1 MQINLMGLIFETPC
15 VVVHLYSPWR
25 ASALE
30 NKLFENIRQ
39 IPGLVLEQSQDE
51 LIISIRDLKTWK
63 IALDA
68 CVRSLKGWQ
77 EDADL
82 GLERRFWYWHVEGDV
97 DADGYDH
104 TGESASLWVLIS
116 AVLERAEIG
125 PDISKIEPIEF
136 EHFCIQIQGERPG
149 K

>member
-39 IPGLVLEQSQDE
+39 IPGVVLEQAQDE
-51 LIISIRDLKTWK
+51 LIIPIRDLKTWK
-63 IALDA
+63 IALAA

-77 EDADL
+77 EDAPL
-82 GLERRFWYWHVEGDV
+82 PCR
-97 DADGYDH
+97 
-104 TGESASLWVLIS
+104 
-116 AVLERAEIG
+116 G
-125 PDISKIEPIEF
+125 PDPLVAL
-136 EHFCIQIQGERPG
+136 HHDRQVHVG
-149 K
+149 KVLVTLLW

>member
-1 MQINLMGLIFETPC
+1 MGLIFETPC

-30 NKLFENIRQ
+30 NKLFENIR
-39 IPGLVLEQSQDE
+39 
-51 LIISIRDLKTWK
+51 
-63 IALDA
+63 
-68 CVRSLKGWQ
+68 RSLKGWQ